1 MGLSERQ
8 INAVKYVKEKGR
20 INNLDYQKLNSISRQ
35 SATRDLSEL
44 TGKLIFKQT
53 GKVGQGT
60 YYSLKTN

>member
-44 TGKLIFKQT
+44 TEKLIFGQI

-60 YYSLKTN
+60 YYSLKNN